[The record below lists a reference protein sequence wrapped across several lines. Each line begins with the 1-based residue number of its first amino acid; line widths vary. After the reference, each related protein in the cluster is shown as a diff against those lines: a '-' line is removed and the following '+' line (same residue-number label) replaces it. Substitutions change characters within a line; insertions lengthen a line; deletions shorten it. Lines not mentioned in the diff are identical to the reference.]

1 MLEEKKIVINQDI
14 KVSFHNNVDFCIGT
28 GRMGLALTQ
37 EYQEQLRLVQD
48 EIGFRH
54 IRGHGL
60 FCDDMAIYHEYE
72 ENGIRKVEYNYTYL
86 DRVMDFYR
94 SVGLRPFLELGFMP
108 EKLARGTQT
117 IFYWKGNTTPPC
129 NYSTWCEMVQR
140 LLRHLMD
147 RYGAEE
153 VVTWPIEVWNEPNLC
168 GFWENADMQ
177 EYFRLFMKP
186 LMQSRRWIAGFVWVD
201 PQSVAART
209 RCGFAL
215 LWNIARK
222 IKLRWIL

>member
-94 SVGLRPFLELGFMP
+94 SVGLRPFWSWVL
-108 EKLARGTQT
+108 
-117 IFYWKGNTTPPC
+117 C
-129 NYSTWCEMVQR
+129 QR
-140 LLRHLMD
+140 SLHAAHRQSFTGKEIRLRHAIIVH
-147 RYGAEE
+147 G
-153 VVTWPIEVWNEPNLC
+153 V
-168 GFWENADMQ
+168 
-177 EYFRLFMKP
+177 
-186 LMQSRRWIAGFVWVD
+186 RWY
-201 PQSVAART
+201 SV
-209 RCGFAL
+209 CCV
-215 LWNIARK
+215 I
-222 IKLRWIL
+222 